1 MLKNPQYRLMALLA
15 VCASAVAVANPFSA
29 TAQDSGGTPA
39 NKVAASG
46 DDLDTTSADE
56 APIKVLEETI
66 KVSTTHDL
74 MIHVS
79 SECSILTSLFEPG
92 NSAPNSTSSQ
102 SAFGQVKFFVTIDGH
117 RVPVAINDTANDPN
131 STNADEDDFGEVVFC
146 NRAYQRTL
154 TDAEDARDGIDGY
167 DDFIRTRTANA
178 FNYMALN
185 VGEDDPANVDPF
197 EAYDSP
203 ANGNNVLNVKLWAE
217 FDKQGNGVAADCAS
231 ESTDDAVAPIGKTCA
246 EAFVGSRTMILET
259 TNASVR
265 EEVAPTGPG
274 PS

>member
-1 MLKNPQYRLMALLA
+1 LLKDPKFRLMILLSVLA
-15 VCASAVAVANPFSA
+15 TVVAVANPF
-29 TAQDSGGTPA
+29 TAHSQGTPA

-46 DDLDTTSADE
+46 DDVDTTSEDE
-56 APIKVLEETI
+56 APIRVLSEQV

-92 NSAPNSTSSQ
+92 DDAPGASSSQ
-102 SAFGQVKFFVTIDGH
+102 FSFGQVKFFVTIDDQ
-117 RVPVAINDTANDPN
+117 RVPVAINDTDNDPH
-131 STNADEDDFGEVVFC
+131 STNPDEDDFGEVVFC

-154 TDAEDARDGIDGY
+154 TDAESDQDGIDGY
-167 DDFIRTRTANA
+167 DDFIRTRSANA

-185 VGEDDPANVDPF
+185 VGVDDPANANRF
-197 EAYDSP
+197 ENYDNP
-203 ANGNNVLNVKLWAE
+203 DNGNNVVDVELWAE
-217 FDKQGNGVAADCAS
+217 FDREPAACAT
-231 ESTDDAVAPIGKTCA
+231 ESADNDPAPIGKTCA

-265 EEVAPTGPG
+265 EEVATDGPG